1 MSQPQNKSYEIF
13 QGLMILLIMHCVS
26 GGIIFLLGFIVGSIV
41 GGYSVLS
48 VWIGGSLGFLLIQLV
63 YVIPLVLRFKR
74 QGKIARMKGVIIGAV
89 ITALLNGACF
99 LSFYR

>member
-1 MSQPQNKSYEIF
+1 MSQPQNNSSEIF
-13 QGLMILLIMHCVS
+13 LGLMILLVMHCVS
-26 GGIIFLLGFIVGSIV
+26 GGIIFLLGYIIGSIL
-41 GGYSVLS
+41 GGYTIFG
-48 VWIGGSLGFLLIQLV
+48 VWIGGSLGFFLIQLL

-74 QGKIARMKGVIIGAV
+74 QGKTARMKGVIIGAV

>member
-1 MSQPQNKSYEIF
+1 MSQQNEGSEIF
-13 QGLMILLIMHCVS
+13 RGLIILLGMHFLS
-26 GGIIFLLGFIVGSIV
+26 GAVIFLLGFIIGSII
-41 GGYSVLS
+41 GGYSVLAI
-48 VWIGGSLGFLLIQLV
+48 WIGGSLGFSLIQLL

-89 ITALLNGACF
+89 VTALLNGACF